1 MMEGLDQFYAD
12 LSTPDTKKKIT
23 HGQNIINY
31 LGDPNNSIEC
41 EDTGGFVDALVPWM
55 QSSNFKV
62 SQNGL
67 DIVGFLIDRLS
78 ADFKPYLNTI
88 LASVLDRLGDTRE
101 SVREKANIALCK
113 LMDATIAPQPLFE
126 KIQSA
131 FQHKN
136 SRVREE
142 VLLLLQNTLNAH
154 GAGSLTVSKLIP
166 SIVQSMSDPQAAVR
180 DAAVQTLVEIYRHV
194 GERVRLDLQRKQNL
208 PSNKL
213 ATLMAKFDDVRTSGN
228 MMPTA
233 TLAVG
238 TIEGRTED
246 DTDGRNGGK
255 SASSKNRSSSVPANR
270 DRKTFIAPKPPSAD
284 GRGLSSAVRRHPSVR
299 YGTTG
304 GGQAGAVDEDS
315 FLAAFEDVK
324 KVTIFS
330 GRALEEELSKIHTVL
345 NNDKADWKQ
354 RIEALSM
361 IRAWIVAGAAQFE
374 ELSNSLKSLEYPF
387 ESCVKD
393 LRSQVV
399 RECCITLAF
408 MSQRLKAKVD
418 RFIEFLLPPLINLI
432 QNSAKVM
439 ATSGIVCLRFVF
451 NNTFSPRFLPII
463 CQHVSSKS
471 KDIRRHICEFLDQIL
486 HTWPTHTLE
495 RHVAILQEAIK
506 KGIADADPD
515 ARTFA
520 RKAYWGFA
528 DHFKEQADSL
538 LNALEPTYK
547 RLLQGEMSNSSSS
560 NSLNIPQPRISVRSR
575 QSSVTGS
582 QENLLDS
589 QPSKTMQPK
598 RVMTSGSATLGRK
611 PSSGIPKWSASPGK
625 DSASAVSASLSNGSP
640 RHTPPG
646 RSNSAID
653 ATAARR
659 ASVRQQYSQR
669 GRMGQLSGT
678 GTLSR
683 PRKSSEAGPGGGI
696 PSGTPDRNGRPRSR
710 AGGVSQS
717 QPGSRSA
724 SPSSIK
730 SYHTYFDNP
739 PTPYSSS
746 TVGRSARKRSGIPR
760 STGTSR
766 EASPS
771 RYGLT
776 PSRGPRGV
784 GVGSSRPPIKP
795 LMTEKILRQSREA
808 ESALA
813 DALSPGS
820 PELSY
825 PDPIE
830 GFLNNL
836 ETGLNNSNHI
846 KSPRKKS
853 TGPFDGFDNS
863 DESETSSLCSEKSF
877 DYGRGRPSDDI
888 TDIIANCASTH
899 WADRKDGLI
908 GLQSYFREG
917 RMLSGSELRRV
928 TDIFTKMFMD
938 AHTKVFA
945 LFLETLCELVSS
957 HKADLYDWLYVLL
970 TRLLNKLGAD
980 LLGSVVHK
988 INRTL
993 DVVRE
998 SFSYEDQLMVIF
1010 KFLVDQAQT
1019 PNSKVKLATL
1029 QYLKSLVTLVESAD
1043 IPVNK
1048 DSEMALAKI
1057 ITWTSEPKSGD
1068 IRRAAHQALVSMFNT
1083 HTPQMTQI
1091 VAKLPQVYQDNA
1103 AELLDKHLPPGES
1116 PLKPSGPSPMKPR
1129 AHPSQA
1135 NTSRTRQSP
1144 LKAIDPDDSE
1154 NMNPDEVNKSLRLTA
1169 NAIQNYSFDKVDMLS
1184 DISMPNCDLADEKD
1198 SGISQVSAD
1207 GLGLEEKLAM
1217 LDLHGGV
1224 EGVGVGRGSN
1234 GRSTRGPQA
1243 MDDMLYGSTD
1253 VVNHGDR
1260 SSAETEDG
1268 TVVAS
1273 MIKTLQEVKVGG
1285 QGTERRQCMTQLIR
1299 MARNGTTGG
1308 LIEHFRNVLRVLLEN
1323 LEDSEGATRAL
1334 VFGVLT
1340 EMLKQESLLA
1350 SFHGFTELV
1359 ILKVLQAHK
1368 DQEKDVVR
1376 AAEACAATMAGV
1388 LPPEMVVRVLNP
1400 IVKTGD
1406 FPVNQAAIKMLTKL
1420 VEKQTPDSVEV
1431 HLAEIMPGLLK
1442 AYDNVESSVRKAA
1455 VFCIVSLH
1463 QLVGETVLQPH
1474 LDCLNGSKMKL
1485 LSLYIKRAQ
1494 AQSNAG
1500 SPRMTPS

>member
-1 MMEGLDQFYAD
+1 MEGLDQFVTD
-12 LSTPDTKKKIT
+12 LSTVDTKKKIT
-23 HGQNIINY
+23 HGQNVINY
-31 LGDPNNSIEC
+31 LGDQNNTIEC
-41 EDTGGFVDALVPWM
+41 EDMGAFIDALVPWM

-78 ADFKPYLNTI
+78 GDFKPYLNTI
-88 LASVLDRLGDTRE
+88 LASCVDRLGDTRE
-101 SVREKANIALCK
+101 VVREKANIALCK

-126 KIQSA
+126 KIHAA
-131 FQHKN
+131 FTHKN

-194 GERVRLDLQRKQNL
+194 GERVRLDLQRKQSL

-213 ATLMAKFDDVRTSGN
+213 ANLMTKFDDVRTSGN

-233 TLAVG
+233 TLAIG
-238 TIEGRTED
+238 TIEGRAED
-246 DTDGRNGGK
+246 ETDGRAGAK
-255 SASSKNRSSSVPANR
+255 SASAKSRSSSVPANR
-270 DRKTFIAPKPPSAD
+270 ERKTFTAPKPPSAD
-284 GRGLSSAVRRHPSVR
+284 GRGLSAAVRRHPSVR
-299 YGTTG
+299 YGSSSSG
-304 GGQAGAVDEDS
+304 GGQAGAVDEES

-330 GRALEEELSKIHTVL
+330 GRALEEELNKIHTVL
-345 NNDKADWKQ
+345 NNDKTDWKQ
-354 RIEALSM
+354 RIESLSM
-361 IRAWIVAGAAQFE
+361 VRAWIVAGAGQFE
-374 ELSNSLKSLEYPF
+374 ELSNCLKSLEYPF

-399 RECCITLAF
+399 RECCITVAF
-408 MSQRLKAKVD
+408 MSHTLSHKVD
-418 RFIEFLLPPLINLI
+418 RFLEFLLPPLINLI

-439 ATSGIVCLRFVF
+439 ATSGIVCLRMVL
-451 NNTFSPRFLPII
+451 NNTFSPRFIPII
-463 CQHVSSKS
+463 CQHVTSKS
-471 KDIRRHICEFLDQIL
+471 KEIRRHTCELLDVVL
-486 HTWPTHTLE
+486 HTWPTHSLE
-495 RHVAILQEAIK
+495 RHVAVLQEAIK
-506 KGIADADPD
+506 KGISDADPD

-528 DHFKEQADSL
+528 EHFKEQADSL

-560 NSLNIPQPRISVRSR
+560 NSLNLPQPRLSVRSR

-582 QENLLDS
+582 QENLIDS
-589 QPSKTMQPK
+589 QPSKPPT
-598 RVMTSGSATLGRK
+598 RVMSSGSATLGRK

-625 DSASAVSASLSNGSP
+625 EGKEGKEPTEPNGTPGPVTGMSDAMTRSTLSRQSSLSNGSP

-669 GRMGQLSGT
+669 GRLGQISSGG

-683 PRKSSEAGPGGGI
+683 PRKSSEAGPGGGL

-739 PTPYSSS
+739 TTPYS
-746 TVGRSARKRSGIPR
+746 TA
-760 STGTSR
+760 T
-766 EASPS
+766 
-771 RYGLT
+771 
-776 PSRGPRGV
+776 
-784 GVGSSRPPIKP
+784 
-795 LMTEKILRQSREA
+795 
-808 ESALA
+808 
-813 DALSPGS
+813 
-820 PELSY
+820 
-825 PDPIE
+825 
-830 GFLNNL
+830 
-836 ETGLNNSNHI
+836 

-853 TGPFDGFDNS
+853 AGPFDGFDNS

-957 HKADLYDWLYVLL
+957 HKADLYDWLYILL

-1010 KFLVDQAQT
+1010 KFLVDQTQT

-1129 AHPSQA
+1129 ALQA
-1135 NTSRTRQSP
+1135 QTNTNRPRQSP
-1144 LKAIDPDDSE
+1144 HKALDPDDSE

-1169 NAIQNYSFDKVDMLS
+1169 NAIQNYSFDKVDKLS
-1184 DISMPNCDLADEKD
+1184 DISLPNCDLADEKD

-1207 GLGLEEKLAM
+1207 GLGMGGLEEKLAM
-1217 LDLHGGV
+1217 LDIQSGLDSGGRV
-1224 EGVGVGRGSN
+1224 AN
-1234 GRSTRGPQA
+1234 GRSARGPQA
-1243 MDDMLYGSTD
+1243 MDDMLYGNSEGI
-1253 VVNHGDR
+1253 NHGDR
-1260 SSAETEDG
+1260 SSADAED
-1268 TVVAS
+1268 
-1273 MIKTLQEVKVGG
+1273 KTLVQDMITTLQAVKVGG
-1285 QGTERRQCMTQLIR
+1285 QGMERRQCMTQLIR
-1299 MARNGTTGG
+1299 MARSGTTSG
-1308 LIEHFRNVLRVLLEN
+1308 LNEHFRTVLRVLLEN
-1323 LEDSEGATRAL
+1323 LEDSEGSTRAL

-1340 EMLKQESLLA
+1340 EMLKQESLQGG
-1350 SFHGFTELV
+1350 FHGFTELV

-1376 AAEACAATMAGV
+1376 AAESCAATMAGV
-1388 LPPEMVVRVLNP
+1388 LPAEMVVRVLNP

-1420 VEKQTPDSVEV
+1420 VEKQTPESVEV

-1463 QLVGETVLQPH
+1463 QLVGEAVLQPH

>member
-1 MMEGLDQFYAD
+1 MAGLDQFFAD
-12 LSTPDTKKKIT
+12 LSTADTKTKIT

-31 LGDPNNSIEC
+31 LGDKDNSIEC
-41 EDTGGFVDALVPWM
+41 EDTGGFIDALVPWM

-78 ADFKPYLNTI
+78 SDFKPYLNTI
-88 LASVLDRLGDTRE
+88 LSSCVDRLGDTKE
-101 SVREKANIALCK
+101 VVREKANIALCK

-126 KIQSA
+126 KIQAA
-131 FQHKN
+131 FTHKN

-166 SIVQSMSDPQAAVR
+166 SIVQATSDPQAAVR

-194 GERVRLDLQRKQNL
+194 GERVRLDLQRKQNM

-213 ATLMAKFDDVRTSGN
+213 ATLMTKFDDVRTSGN

-233 TLAVG
+233 TLAIG
-238 TIEGRTED
+238 TMEGRAED
-246 DTDGRNGGK
+246 ETDSRSGVK
-255 SASSKNRSSSVPANR
+255 SASASARSRSSSVPANR
-270 DRKTFIAPKPPSAD
+270 DRKTFITPKLPSAD
-284 GRGLSSAVRRHPSVR
+284 GRGLSAVVRRQPSVR
-299 YGTTG
+299 YGSSSG
-304 GGQAGAVDEDS
+304 AGQAGAVDEDS
-315 FLAAFEDVK
+315 FLAAYEDVK

-330 GRALEEELSKIHTVL
+330 GRSLEEELNKIHTVL

-354 RIEALSM
+354 RIESLSM
-361 IRAWIVAGAAQFE
+361 FRAWIVAGAGQFE
-374 ELSNSLKSLEYPF
+374 ELTSFLKSMEYPF

-399 RECCITLAF
+399 RECCITVAY
-408 MSQRLKAKVD
+408 MSQVLHHKVD
-418 RFIEFLLPPLINLI
+418 RFLEFLLPPLINLI

-439 ATSGIVCLRFVF
+439 ATSGLVCIRLILQ
-451 NNTFSPRFLPII
+451 NTFSPRFLPII
-463 CQHVSSKS
+463 CQHANSKS
-471 KDIRRHICEFLDQIL
+471 KEIRRHINEFLDVLL

-495 RHVAILQEAIK
+495 KHIAILQEAIK
-506 KGIADADPD
+506 KGVSDADPD

-528 DHFKEQADSL
+528 DHFKEQADCL
-538 LNALEPTYK
+538 LTSLEPTYK

-560 NSLNIPQPRISVRSR
+560 NSLNLPQPRMSVRSR

-582 QENLLDS
+582 QENLIDS
-589 QPSKTMQPK
+589 QQIKPPT
-598 RVMTSGSATLGRK
+598 RVISSGSATLGRK

-625 DSASAVSASLSNGSP
+625 ECPTPGPGVPGAPGGPGAVSGMSEAMTRSTLSRQSSLSNGSP

-669 GRMGQLSGT
+669 GRLGQIA
-678 GTLSR
+678 R
-683 PRKSSEAGPGGGI
+683 PRKSSEAGPGGGL

-730 SYHTYFDNP
+730 SYHTYLDNP
-739 PTPYSSS
+739 STPYSSA
-746 TVGRSARKRSGIPR
+746 TVGRASARKRSGIPR

-766 EASPS
+766 EASPN

-776 PSRGPRGV
+776 PGRGARGV
-784 GVGSSRPPIKP
+784 GVGSARPPIKP
-795 LMTEKILRQSREA
+795 LITEKILRQSREA

-813 DALSPGS
+813 DAL
-820 PELSY
+820 
-825 PDPIE
+825 
-830 GFLNNL
+830 
-836 ETGLNNSNHI
+836 
-846 KSPRKKS
+846 KSPRKRS
-853 TGPFDGFDNS
+853 TGLAIEGFDNS

-908 GLQSYFREG
+908 GLMSYFREG

-957 HKADLYDWLYVLL
+957 HKADLYDWLYILL

-980 LLGSVVHK
+980 LLGSVVQK

-998 SFSYEDQLMVIF
+998 SFSYEEQLAVIF
-1010 KFLVDQAQT
+1010 KFLVDQTQT

-1043 IPVNK
+1043 IPINK

-1103 AELLDKHLPPGES
+1103 AELLDKHLLPGES
-1116 PLKPSGPSPMKPR
+1116 PLKPAGPSPMKPR
-1129 AHPSQA
+1129 SLQPQP
-1135 NTSRTRQSP
+1135 NTNRPRQSP
-1144 LKAIDPDDSE
+1144 HKALDPDDSE

-1169 NAIQNYSFDKVDMLS
+1169 NAIQNYSFDKVDKLS
-1184 DISMPNCDLADEKD
+1184 DISIPNWDLADEKD

-1207 GLGLEEKLAM
+1207 GLGIAGLEEKLAM
-1217 LDLHGGV
+1217 MDIHSGL
-1224 EGVGVGRGSN
+1224 EGVGRVASGRG
-1234 GRSTRGPQA
+1234 TRGPQA
-1243 MDDMLYGSTD
+1243 MDDMLYGNSD
-1253 VVNHGDR
+1253 NISQGDR
-1260 SSAETEDG
+1260 ASRDKSED
-1268 TVVAS
+1268 
-1273 MIKTLQEVKVGG
+1273 KTLVQDMITTLQAVKVGG
-1285 QGTERRQCMTQLIR
+1285 QSMERRQCMSQLIR
-1299 MARNGTTGG
+1299 MSRSGSTSG
-1308 LIEHFRNVLRVLLEN
+1308 LNEHFRTVLRVLLEN
-1323 LEDSEGATRAL
+1323 LEDSEGSTRAL

-1340 EMLKQESLLA
+1340 EMLKQESLQ
-1350 SFHGFTELV
+1350 SGFHGFTELV

-1376 AAEACAATMAGV
+1376 AAESCAATMAGV
-1388 LPPEMVVRVLNP
+1388 LPAEMVVRVLNP

-1420 VEKQTPDSVEV
+1420 VEKQTPESVEV
-1431 HLAEIMPGLLK
+1431 HLAEMMPGLLK

-1463 QLVGETVLQPH
+1463 QLVGEDVLQPH